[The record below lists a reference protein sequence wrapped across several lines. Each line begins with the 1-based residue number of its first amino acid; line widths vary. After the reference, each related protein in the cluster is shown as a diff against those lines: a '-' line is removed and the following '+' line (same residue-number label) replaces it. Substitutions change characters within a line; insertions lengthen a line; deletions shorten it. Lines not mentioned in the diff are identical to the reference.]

1 MSAPRA
7 PFALGIS
14 DFRMLRRD
22 GFRYV
27 DKTALVEDV
36 LTEPAQVLLAPRPR
50 RFGKTLN
57 LSMLRYFFE
66 KSAEDRS
73 DLFTGLDV
81 AASAVARPHFQRYPV
96 IYLSLKDVKPTS
108 WENCL
113 GGIAGVLAEA
123 FGEHAYLVGE
133 GSLDTA
139 DSALFTAIHE
149 QRASQPALASALKL
163 LSRLLARHHG
173 ERVVI
178 LIDEYDSPIHAGYT
192 NRYYDEVV
200 AFFRDFLSGG
210 LKDNPHLFKGML
222 TGILR
227 VARESLFSGL
237 NNIDVFSILRPRLAT
252 RFGFTEAEVSALCED
267 VGQPALLEGI
277 RGYYNGY
284 LFGGQAIYNP
294 WSVLSFFDNEEHL
307 LQPYW
312 IDTSSNDLVREQLVS
327 GPEGVQAE
335 LEVLLAGGTVDKP
348 VSENIVLRDV
358 SPRSDVLWSF
368 LLFTGYLKPTAL
380 WFVEG
385 ERWARLAVPNTEVA
399 IALRG
404 MARAWLATQVG
415 GDNQLRSLLDAL
427 LRGDA
432 PTLEKHL
439 SDMVKVNL
447 SYFDAADPEP
457 ERFYHGLVVG
467 LLAGLGGGY
476 EVRSN
481 RESGFGRCDV
491 LVLPKVAGKP
501 GVALELKRVVS
512 EGGETK
518 EKALAA
524 ALRQIRAR
532 DYTAELRARG
542 ASPIHE
548 MAAVFEGKR
557 AYVRVAGER
566 KTAAGKKPAGKKGAG
581 KKAAPAGRRG
591 RAPRRA

>member
-1 MSAPRA
+1 MATPRA
-7 PFALGIS
+7 PIALGTS
-14 DFRMLRRD
+14 DFQKLRVG
-22 GFRYV
+22 GFVYV
-27 DKTALVEDV
+27 DKTALVDDV
-36 LTEPAQVLLAPRPR
+36 LTEGAEVLLAPRPR

-57 LSMLRYFFE
+57 LSMLRCFFE
-66 KSAEDRS
+66 KTGEDRS
-73 DLFTGLDV
+73 ALFAGLH
-81 AASAVARPHFQRYPV
+81 AASSAVARPHFQRYPV
-96 IYLSLKDVKPTS
+96 IFMSFKDVKPTS

-113 GGIAGVLAEA
+113 GGIAGVLADT
-123 FGEHAYLVGE
+123 FGEHGYLLTE
-133 GSLDTA
+133 GKLDTA
-139 DSALFTAIHE
+139 DATLFTAIHE
-149 QRASQPALASALKL
+149 RRAGQPVLASALKL
-163 LSRLLARHHG
+163 LSRLLAQHHG

-178 LIDEYDSPIHAGYT
+178 LIDEYDSPIHTGYAHG
-192 NRYYDEVV
+192 YYDEVI

-210 LKDNPHLFKGML
+210 LKDNPHLFKGVV

-252 RFGFTEAEVSALCED
+252 RFGFTEDEVRSLVEAAGE
-267 VGQPALLEGI
+267 PALLDGI

-294 WSVLSFFDNEEHL
+294 WSVLSFLNREDHL

-312 IDTSSNDLVREQLVS
+312 IDTSSNDLVRELLVS
-327 GPEGVQAE
+327 GPEGMQAE
-335 LEVLLAGGTVDKP
+335 LEALLTGGTVDKP
-348 VSENIVLRDV
+348 IDENIVLRDI
-358 SPRSDVLWSF
+358 SARSDVLWSF
-368 LLFTGYLKPTAL
+368 LLFTGYLKAVEHRL
-380 WFVEG
+380 VEG
-385 ERWARLAVPNTEVA
+385 ERWAMLAVPNTEVK

-404 MARAWLATQVG
+404 MARTWLATQVG

-467 LLAGLGGGY
+467 LLAGLGAGY

-491 LVLPKVAGKP
+491 LVLPRAAGKP
-501 GVALELKRVVS
+501 GVALELKRVAT
-512 EGGETK
+512 ERGDTK

-524 ALRQIRAR
+524 ALRQVRAR
-532 DYTAELRARG
+532 DYAAELRARG
-542 ASPIHE
+542 AAPIHE

-557 AYVRVAGER
+557 AYVRVAEV
-566 KTAAGKKPAGKKGAG
+566 KKAAGKKRKKG
-581 KKAAPAGRRG
+581 
-591 RAPRRA
+591 